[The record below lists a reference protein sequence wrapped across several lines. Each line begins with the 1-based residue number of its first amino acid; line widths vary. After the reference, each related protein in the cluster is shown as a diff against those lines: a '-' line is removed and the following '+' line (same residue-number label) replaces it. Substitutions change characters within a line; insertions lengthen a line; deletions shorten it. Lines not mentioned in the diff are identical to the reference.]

1 MKNNTVL
8 ILGAGAS
15 VDYGYPT
22 GLELSE
28 KIAIS
33 GTYSKFMKEVLM
45 FCPTA
50 SQHIYQRG
58 FNLIDKNFFRSRS
71 LSIDSWLA
79 KEENSECVDAA
90 KLLIAHVI
98 GIREKSD
105 FSPAQSGFLH
115 MQYRNKNRK
124 RDWYQLLFNALS
136 TNKFE
141 DFPSSND
148 KLTVV
153 TFNYDRSLEFY
164 FLKAMQGMYRERSEG
179 DCWEKLNL
187 LNIKHV
193 YGSVGDLPVANA
205 EHGVEYGSPFIEDY
219 MNRIKN
225 LNLIPELRNNNET
238 ISFIQGKLKEA
249 QNIFFVGFSYDRM
262 NLELLGFP
270 FWTNQT
276 NDVNFSGSVYGM
288 EDGEIQKAQ
297 KITHI
302 SREHGTTKLNPAD
315 ADAHNFFRK
324 IITKI
329 F

>member
-1 MKNNTVL
+1 
-8 ILGAGAS
+8 
-15 VDYGYPT
+15 
-22 GLELSE
+22 
-28 KIAIS
+28 
-33 GTYSKFMKEVLM
+33 MKEVLT
-45 FCPTA
+45 FCPTR
-50 SQHIYQRG
+50 SKHKYIRG

-79 KEENSECVDAA
+79 KEENLECVDAA

-98 GIREKSD
+98 GIREQSD
-105 FSPAQSGFLH
+105 FSPSRSGFLH
-115 MQYRNKNRK
+115 MQYRSKNPK
-124 RDWYQLLFNALS
+124 SDWYQLLFNALS

-141 DFPSSND
+141 DFPSSSD
-148 KLTVV
+148 KLTVA

-179 DCWEKLNL
+179 DCWEKLSL
-187 LNIKHV
+187 INIKHV
-193 YGSVGDLPVANA
+193 YGSVGDLPIANA
-205 EHGVEYGSPFIEDY
+205 EHGVEYGSQFIEDY

-225 LNLIPELRNNNET
+225 LNLIPEFRNKTNET

-270 FWTNQT
+270 FQSNQSHVV
-276 NDVNFSGSVYGM
+276 DFSGSVYKM

-297 KITHI
+297 EITRI
-302 SREHGTTKLNPAD
+302 STMSGSTAKLNPVD
-315 ADAHNFFRK
+315 ADAYNFFRK
-324 IITKI
+324 IITKT